1 MYLAEKCE
9 GGVDFLKMFG
19 DPVGQMIKMVAKL
32 AMRAAFGI
40 FEAVG
45 KVGTTDEAT
54 SNVINRQTQWIVVY
68 LAIGSILFAAIKMA
82 LDRRAE
88 PAQTA
93 LKGILRVILVSA
105 AGSTVIGTFVTLMDS
120 YSNHLFKNSLDNL
133 LVGIDCNKKIPD
145 MLLLVIGF
153 LLIISA
159 IIHAILMW
167 VRLGVMIILVGTLPM
182 AAAASMTDWGGTW
195 WRKHFAWMIAWLLY
209 KPTVS
214 LVLYSGAVM
223 IRTSEGVEKN
233 YINVQIAGM
242 ATLLLS
248 ALALPALMRI
258 VVPAT
263 AALGGDSVG
272 DATMGVAGG
281 IASGAK
287 SLADSSGR
295 KGDSA
300 PSGSQG
306 PSGAN
311 GYGGQGGEGRAGASG
326 GSGSEG
332 AAGTAGAA
340 GSGGGKAAAAGNP
353 VVAAITLAGQAAKGA
368 ANVAKSGIE
377 GANRDDGR

>member
-1 MYLAEKCE
+1 MYLAEKCG
-9 GGVDFLKMFG
+9 GGVNFLKMFG
-19 DPVGQMIKMVAKL
+19 DPVGQMIKAVAKL

-105 AGSTVIGTFVTLMDS
+105 AGSTVIGAFVTLMDS

-133 LVGIDCNKKIPD
+133 LVGIDCNNQIPD

-223 IRTSEGVEKN
+223 IRASEGAQKN
-233 YINVQIAGM
+233 HINVQIAGM

-248 ALALPALMRI
+248 AIALPALMRI
-258 VVPAT
+258 IVPAT

-311 GYGGQGGEGRAGASG
+311 GYGGQGGEGRAGSSG
-326 GSGSEG
+326 GSGSAG

-340 GSGGGKAAAAGNP
+340 GSGAGKAAAAGNP
-353 VVAAITLAGQAAKGA
+353 ALAAMEVAAKVAKGA